1 MPRIRSVPRVRVAA
15 PVLATLVALLSLT
28 ACGDDGVSPLPSE
41 WIAADSTIRAAVNGA
56 GVPGLSVSV
65 YDASDRLVFS
75 RTYGD
80 FATDRRV
87 AVASASKMITGL
99 VMFALI
105 DQGLLTLDDRLADV
119 LGWGG
124 EPRMVT
130 LRHLLSFTS
139 GFEPSD
145 PCTLVAAITL
155 EACTD
160 QIKAVAFAT
169 AIGAEFNYGSTHLQV
184 AARMAEVVTGK
195 PWNQVFRE
203 TVADPLGLPAGV
215 GYYTLPRLA
224 IGTTNPLAA
233 GGLRASMQD
242 YAKMLAVVFH
252 SGTYG
257 GVRINNASL
266 FQQQRVDQYPAA
278 LIRFSPMAATG
289 RAYRYGLTTWL
300 ECNAPASGCASI
312 SSPGAFGF
320 TPWLDRDAGYY
331 AIIGMELSGLDG
343 GVAAFSVDLQDALR
357 PAIIAGLAGSPR

>member
-1 MPRIRSVPRVRVAA
+1 MPRSRAIHRSLSTTLLTIAA
-15 PVLATLVALLSLT
+15 LMSAAS
-28 ACGDDGVSPLPSE
+28 CGDGSISPLPSQ
-41 WIAADSTIRAAVNGA
+41 WIAADSTIRAAVNSA
-56 GVPGLSVSV
+56 AIPGLGVSV

-75 RTYGD
+75 RMYGD
-80 FATDRRV
+80 FAPDRRV

-99 VMFALI
+99 VLFSLI
-105 DQGLLTLDDRLADV
+105 DQGRLTLDSRIADV

-139 GFEPSD
+139 GFVSSD
-145 PCTLVAAITL
+145 PCTFVATITL

-160 QIKAVAFAT
+160 QIKTVAFAS
-169 AIGAEFNYGSTHLQV
+169 AIGAEFDYGSTHLQV

-203 TVADPLGLPAGV
+203 TIADPLGLPAGV
-215 GYYTLPRLA
+215 EYFTLPRLA

-242 YAKMLAVVFH
+242 YAKMLAVVYH
-252 SGTYG
+252 NGTHG
-257 GVRINNASL
+257 GVAIGNSSL

-278 LIRFSPMAATG
+278 LIRFSPMTATG
-289 RAYRYGLTTWL
+289 RAYRYGLTAWL
-300 ECNAPASGCASI
+300 ECDTPASGCASI

-331 AIIGMELSGLDG
+331 AIIGMELAGLDG

-357 PAIIAGLAGSPR
+357 PAIIAGLAGSGR